1 MVVHNPNNWHWV
13 DKNCLPWAKSYFQEV
28 LPNTTQKNDA
38 YEIVVTSVDLVD
50 GDCDVTQRKGV
61 TKCIFDLKIQVSAT
75 AKVNT
80 NSEVEEISYT
90 VTLPELVHDQDEDEY
105 EYVIEGNLDHK
116 SQIRKLL
123 TPLLT
128 EKLSKFQ
135 QALIDAHTQ
144 DVQHST

>member
-1 MVVHNPNNWHWV
+1 M
-13 DKNCLPWAKSYFQEV
+13 
-28 LPNTTQKNDA
+28 
-38 YEIVVTSVDLVD
+38 DLVD

-75 AKVNT
+75 VKVNT